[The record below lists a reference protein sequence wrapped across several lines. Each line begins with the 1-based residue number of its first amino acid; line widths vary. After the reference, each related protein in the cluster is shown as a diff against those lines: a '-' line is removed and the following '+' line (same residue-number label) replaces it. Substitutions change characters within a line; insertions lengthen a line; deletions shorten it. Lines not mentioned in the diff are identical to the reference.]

1 VFNLRRFDHVPNL
14 TYNIVDLK
22 LNTWIDLRTFMLFYK
37 IVTTGEPTYRSN
49 KVTSQRTKN
58 YISLRIQTL
67 CSKRPFFVMV
77 LGHGTIFPINT
88 KQLGAQLN
96 FIIKLTLYYMSIEII
111 KENIF

>member
-1 VFNLRRFDHVPNL
+1 
-14 TYNIVDLK
+14 
-22 LNTWIDLRTFMLFYK
+22 
-37 IVTTGEPTYRSN
+37 
-49 KVTSQRTKN
+49 
-58 YISLRIQTL
+58 
-67 CSKRPFFVMV
+67 MV